1 VFSSVHRRIHNSCVF
16 SFKVSRLAFYVL
28 PAFRACFT
36 PSLRLSPAIKRS
48 AVVVFRRSTRL
59 SFALKYQKCIKT
71 ETGEGKRSLN
81 YLRVNKSH
89 NRGPRRKSI
98 FISLNA
104 LKARYFYDRAVYGK
118 RQLEAKLKFDKL
130 FSLNIRL
137 APRRCSL
144 DSFFSHVQMEIIQ
157 PFSESPRSHSPCF
170 MHAKQPEMPSPSE
183 RKSWRSHKAQA
194 ASFSPFN

>member
-1 VFSSVHRRIHNSCVF
+1 MHQNWNGRR
-16 SFKVSRLAFYVL
+16 
-28 PAFRACFT
+28 
-36 PSLRLSPAIKRS
+36 
-48 AVVVFRRSTRL
+48 
-59 SFALKYQKCIKT
+59 
-71 ETGEGKRSLN
+71 KRSLN

-144 DSFFSHVQMEIIQ
+144 DSFFPMCRWKLFSLSRSLRALTRHVLCMRSSPKCLRRANERAGDRIRHKPPLFRLLINLCAWIKWFWAIKKVLIENMAE
-157 PFSESPRSHSPCF
+157 PGFASEPR
-170 MHAKQPEMPSPSE
+170 
-183 RKSWRSHKAQA
+183 
-194 ASFSPFN
+194 